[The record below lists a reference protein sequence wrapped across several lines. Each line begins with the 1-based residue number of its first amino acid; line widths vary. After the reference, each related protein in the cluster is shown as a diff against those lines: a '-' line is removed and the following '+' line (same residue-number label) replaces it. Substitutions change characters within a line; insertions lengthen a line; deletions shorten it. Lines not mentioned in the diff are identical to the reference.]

1 VVQNWETASKG
12 QIQRKLIQLGA
23 TLILTLCIWG
33 HVSEIFDYWDNT
45 FQAGNDIEYSTVIVA
60 LIAGAGFGIAYS
72 RLTHSHNFSKQ
83 RSDACGHSHPERT
96 PKSYAYCS
104 HHPSCS
110 KSLRDPCSCSRLRS
124 SRKVCITDMIA
135 PSGRSSSV
143 HPHIYACMGTVCAPC
158 QMPGAKAGRQSTHA
172 RSDGWST
179 ADSSFERGR
188 SRFMTCSS
196 DVILARHNIATALR
210 RCVGHQGTQIGE
222 LSKASNASDSFSS
235 MKPG

>member
-1 VVQNWETASKG
+1 LRQWPINLG
-12 QIQRKLIQLGA
+12 QAVFSQLIEHLPHQEFQKCAARYCGSSYVKNFSCWDQSLAMAFAQL
-23 TLILTLCIWG
+23 TYRESLR
-33 HVSEIFDYWDNT
+33 
-45 FQAGNDIEYSTVIVA
+45 DIEACLREYLSYTRTERI
-60 LIAGAGFGIAYS
+60 LDSWTGEGNAGAE
-72 RLTHSHNFSKQ
+72 N
-83 RSDACGHSHPERT
+83 
-96 PKSYAYCS
+96 
-104 HHPSCS
+104 
-110 KSLRDPCSCSRLRS
+110 SLRDPCSCSRLRS
-124 SRKVCITDMIA
+124 SRKVCITAMIA

-143 HPHIYACMGTVCAPC
+143 HPHTYACMGTVCAPC

-179 ADSSFERGR
+179 ADSSFVRGR